1 MAEERDQS
9 GYAIIPRWLLYS
21 TAVSPHAKLTY
32 VTIQS
37 HVNAHATAWPT
48 RATIAEESG
57 MSDST
62 VKRAIRELEDLGVI
76 EVRRRKLPNGRQTSN
91 VYRVLITLPGAGDEA
106 VDEPVG

>member
-1 MAEERDQS
+1 MAEDSEDRE

-21 TAVSPHAKLTY
+21 SEVSPHAKLTY

-48 RATIAEESG
+48 RSTIAEESG

-62 VKRAIRELEDLGVI
+62 VKRAVGELERLGVI

-91 VYRVLITLPGAGDEA
+91 VYRVLITRPGA
-106 VDEPVG
+106 VDEMGE